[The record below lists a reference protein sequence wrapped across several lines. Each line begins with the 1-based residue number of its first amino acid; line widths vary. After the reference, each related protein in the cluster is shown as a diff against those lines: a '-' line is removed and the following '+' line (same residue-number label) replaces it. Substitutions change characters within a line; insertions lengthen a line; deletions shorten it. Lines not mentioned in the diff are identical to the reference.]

1 MEKSLALLVA
11 AHFLGDFMLQ
21 PDWLIKRKERLPF
34 FLLHVLVHGILVYIL
49 YQNWS
54 CWQLPLGVV
63 GIHVVIDKVKQKSS
77 KDSARKFAWDQIAHI
92 VTLLLIGIVM
102 INNSYIKPFSGQ
114 GYQWIIILAGFNATV
129 SGAGYFVGKVAKEMR
144 ENNQLKI
151 DGLKGGGARIG
162 SLERAMIF
170 LLIFINQPAGIGFL
184 VAAKSILRFEEAKN
198 KKLAEYVLIGTLMS
212 FSLAIAIASMSKWAM
227 NLR

>member
-1 MEKSLALLVA
+1 M
-11 AHFLGDFMLQ
+11 
-21 PDWLIKRKERLPF
+21 
-34 FLLHVLVHGILVYIL
+34 
-49 YQNWS
+49 
-54 CWQLPLGVV
+54 
-63 GIHVVIDKVKQKSS
+63 
-77 KDSARKFAWDQIAHI
+77 
-92 VTLLLIGIVM
+92 
-102 INNSYIKPFSGQ
+102 
-114 GYQWIIILAGFNATV
+114 
-129 SGAGYFVGKVAKEMR
+129 GKVAKEMR